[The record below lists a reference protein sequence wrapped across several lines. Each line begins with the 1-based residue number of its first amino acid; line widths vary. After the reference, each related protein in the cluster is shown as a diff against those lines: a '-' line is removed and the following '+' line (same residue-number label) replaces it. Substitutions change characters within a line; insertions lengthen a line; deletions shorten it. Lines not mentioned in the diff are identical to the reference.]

1 MTNNQLPITN
11 CWPRRLRIGYWLL
24 VIGNSLLL
32 LAACGGGDVAPNNAG
47 TQIPTLSGDRN
58 TDTDGWVPVVD
69 VSKAPTKTHGEL
81 AALIPDAKKAL
92 LKDSIKYGDWVPAT
106 SEYVTENAENATLPV
121 VVADYRS
128 TGYTITTDPNTEE
141 GSVKQEYIQT
151 CRLFLIKA
159 PEAAASQ
166 PIADKIAENLTA
178 KGFKAIEELEWADGV
193 KNTQRI
199 LRYSRIDPHDEV
211 DDVFVAYVK
220 IVGDIV
226 IFALESEAAPKT
238 TGPGDMQLSRVTDAG
253 LGSRV
258 GGQLTFLVA
267 NHLIDP

>member
-1 MTNNQLPITN
+1 MTNNQLPIAN
-11 CWPRRLRIGYWLL
+11 CQPRCLRIGYWLL
-24 VIGNSLLL
+24 VTGYSLFI
-32 LAACGGGDVAPNNAG
+32 AACGGGDVAPNNAG

-58 TDTDGWVPVVD
+58 SETDAWVPVVD

-92 LKDSIKYGDWVPAT
+92 LKDSVKYGGWVPAT
-106 SEYVTENAENATLPV
+106 SEYVTENAENAALPV

-128 TGYTITTDPNTEE
+128 TGYTITTDPNTED

-159 PEAAASQ
+159 PEAAAAQ
-166 PIADKIAENLTA
+166 PIADKIAENLTG
-178 KGFKAIEELEWADGV
+178 KGFKSIAELEWADGV
-193 KNTQRI
+193 KKTQTI
-199 LRYSRIDPHDEV
+199 LRYSRIDGQETV
-211 DDVFVAYVK
+211 DDVYVAYVK

-226 IFALESEAAPKT
+226 IFALESEAAPKP
-238 TGPGDMQLSRVTDAG
+238 TGPGDMQLSRVTESG

-267 NHLIDP
+267 EHLINP